1 MDENLKTR
9 REHLKV
15 LPLQK
20 RLQAMENIR
29 KEAFPSFQKALE
41 LKDVHG
47 NFLMGQFSFHHSREG
62 ADYWFDINAKYFQDG
77 K

>member
-1 MDENLKTR
+1 MNENLKTR

-41 LKDVHG
+41 LKDVNG

-62 ADYWFDINAKYFQDG
+62 ADYWFAINTKYFQYG

>member
-1 MDENLKTR
+1 MNENLKTR

-29 KEAFPSFQKALE
+29 KVRQ
-41 LKDVHG
+41 G
-47 NFLMGQFSFHHSREG
+47 NFSSALNELTSKRLSISGAFSYFLTRQG
-62 ADYWFDINAKYFQDG
+62 GIYWCKIEDKYFHDEQ
-77 K
+77 

>member
-1 MDENLKTR
+1 MPEKLKTR
-9 REHLKV
+9 REHLKL

-41 LKDVHG
+41 YKDVRR
-47 NFLMGQFSFHHSREG
+47 NFLV
-62 ADYWFDINAKYFQDG
+62 YY
-77 K
+77 

>member
-1 MDENLKTR
+1 MSQNLKTR

-29 KEAFPSFQKALE
+29 KEAFPSFQKALDYI
-41 LKDVHG
+41 DVHG
-47 NFLMGQFSFHHSREG
+47 NFLIGTFTFYYSREG
-62 ADYWFDINAKYFQDG
+62 ADYWFNINAKYFQDG